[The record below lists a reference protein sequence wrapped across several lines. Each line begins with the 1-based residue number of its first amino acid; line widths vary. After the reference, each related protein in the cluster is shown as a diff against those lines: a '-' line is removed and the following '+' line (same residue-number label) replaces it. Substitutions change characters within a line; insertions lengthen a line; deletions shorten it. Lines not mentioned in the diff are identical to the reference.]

1 MKTIIKIGLAAAGL
15 VALSTAAVSDS
26 HSGFEKQIKARQS
39 VMQIY
44 SFNIGNLAAMV
55 KGEAEY
61 DAAKAQEF
69 ADNLLAAAK
78 MKNGAMWPQGSDVE
92 ALPGKT
98 RALKLNW
105 TSYPEAAKKQE
116 ALVAA
121 AEAASKAAGG
131 GMDALK
137 GALGGLGGGCKG
149 CHEKFRKP
157 KE

>member
-1 MKTIIKIGLAAAGL
+1 MKRKILFGLAAVGL
-15 VALSTAAVSDS
+15 VALTSSAFSEGA
-26 HSGFEKQIKARQS
+26 GFEKQIKARQA
-39 VMQIY
+39 VMTIY

-78 MKNGAMWPQGSDVE
+78 MKNGAMWPEGSDAE
-92 ALPGKT
+92 SLPGKT
-98 RALKLNW
+98 RALKLAW
-105 TSYPEAAKKQE
+105 TTYPEVAKKQE

-149 CHEKFRKP
+149 CHEKFRQP
-157 KE
+157 KN

>member
-1 MKTIIKIGLAAAGL
+1 MKHIVKIGLAAAGL
-15 VALSTAAVSDS
+15 VALSTAALSDG
-26 HSGFEKQIKARQS
+26 HSGFEKQIKARQA

-44 SFNIGNLAAMV
+44 SFNIGSLAAMV

-61 DAAKAQEF
+61 DAAKAQGF

-78 MKNGAMWPQGSDVE
+78 MKNGAMWPQGSDAE

-105 TSYPEAAKKQE
+105 TNYPEAAKKQE
-116 ALVAA
+116 AFVAA
-121 AEAASKAAGG
+121 AEAASKAASG

>member
-1 MKTIIKIGLAAAGL
+1 MKHIVKIGLAAAGL

-26 HSGFEKQIKARQS
+26 HSGFEKQIKARQA

-44 SFNIGNLAAMV
+44 SFNIGSLAAMV

-61 DAAKAQEF
+61 DAGKAQEF

-78 MKNGAMWPQGSDVE
+78 MKNGAMWP
-92 ALPGKT
+92 AGKT

-105 TSYPEAAKKQE
+105 STYPESAKKQE

-121 AEAASKAAGG
+121 AEAASKSAGG

-137 GALGGLGGGCKG
+137 AALGGLGGSCKG
-149 CHEKFRKP
+149 CHEKFRQP
-157 KE
+157 KN